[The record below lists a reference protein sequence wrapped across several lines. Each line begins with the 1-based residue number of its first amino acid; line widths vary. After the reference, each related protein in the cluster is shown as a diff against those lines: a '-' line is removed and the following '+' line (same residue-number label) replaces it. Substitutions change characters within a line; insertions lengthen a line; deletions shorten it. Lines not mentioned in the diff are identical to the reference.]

1 MNDIIDNYKKR
12 LEDSRKKTVNGTLN
26 INLKDIDIKSKNFQ
40 VAANNNY
47 YDKSNVHVE
56 LNNNFNSINM
66 DNGLTTL
73 NIVIVIDKKIILS
86 KNIHKLN
93 NNIDD
98 IKNLFSNSANNTC
111 GFITYIINSTRN
123 LFIFCNDK
131 SNTIST
137 RLKDDDFKFK
147 DITNDFEN
155 DSLLYELYNKIIKLL
170 EKHADTVA
178 N

>member
-1 MNDIIDNYKKR
+1 MNDIIDNYKR
-12 LEDSRKKTVNGTLN
+12 RFEDSKKKTVNGTLN

-40 VAANNNY
+40 IAANSKY
-47 YDKSNVHVE
+47 YDKSNIHVE
-56 LNNNFNSINM
+56 LNNNFNGINM
-66 DNGLTTL
+66 DNGLTAL
-73 NIVIVIDKKIILS
+73 NIIIIINKKIILS

-98 IKNLFSNSANNTC
+98 VINLFSNSENITC

-131 SNTIST
+131 RNTISA
-137 RLKDDDFKFK
+137 RLKEDDFKFK

>member
-1 MNDIIDNYKKR
+1 
-12 LEDSRKKTVNGTLN
+12 
-26 INLKDIDIKSKNFQ
+26 
-40 VAANNNY
+40 
-47 YDKSNVHVE
+47 
-56 LNNNFNSINM
+56 M

>member
-1 MNDIIDNYKKR
+1 
-12 LEDSRKKTVNGTLN
+12 
-26 INLKDIDIKSKNFQ
+26 
-40 VAANNNY
+40 
-47 YDKSNVHVE
+47 
-56 LNNNFNSINM
+56 M

-98 IKNLFSNSANNTC
+98 IKNLFSNSANITC

-131 SNTIST
+131 SNTIYTS
-137 RLKDDDFKFK
+137 LKNDDFKFK
-147 DITNDFEN
+147 DSGIEQTWNFAHPNNKKVTGPLGNFKRMLKGDSYQMMIDHLSHTITQLGSTDKWAQFEVI
-155 DSLLYELYNKIIKLL
+155 SAIYSKLRRFYW
-170 EKHADTVA
+170 A
-178 N
+178 

>member
-12 LEDSRKKTVNGTLN
+12 LEDSKKKTVNGTLN

-40 VAANNNY
+40 IAANNNY

-93 NNIDD
+93 NNI
-98 IKNLFSNSANNTC
+98 ILQFYSLNFKIELNISNLVE
-111 GFITYIINSTRN
+111 
-123 LFIFCNDK
+123 IFQYM
-131 SNTIST
+131 I
-137 RLKDDDFKFK
+137 
-147 DITNDFEN
+147 
-155 DSLLYELYNKIIKLL
+155 Y
-170 EKHADTVA
+170 
-178 N
+178 